1 MPEKVLIVDDDVETL
16 RLVGLMLQRQGY
28 QIVAANNGG
37 QAITMTRSEKPDLI
51 VLDVMMPDIDGF
63 EVTRQ
68 LRKDPETSQ
77 IPILMF
83 TAKNQVEDKVAGY
96 EVGVD
101 DYLTK
106 PVHPAE
112 LIAHVKSLLSR
123 GKARAPAVE
132 VGYMIGV
139 IAPKGGLG
147 VSSFVLNL
155 AIAIHQSTK
164 IEVIA
169 AELRPGSGSWVFDL
183 GFNDVDALSKLL
195 KNHAKDIT
203 ASSVEK
209 ELIQSK
215 YGIRLLPSSTNI
227 MDVELTRAT
236 EQMEAI
242 AGFLPQLAPLVLLD
256 IGANMLPNV
265 DRVLKMCKEII
276 VITEPY
282 PGTINLTK
290 RLLEQLSGIGIG
302 KTNIISAI
310 VVNRTRADMQL
321 TVPQIQEILGMPI
334 IHLIPPAPELAYQ
347 ASMNNVPLSQFQPG
361 GLIAQQFT
369 RLAEIII
376 QHVKT

>member
-169 AELRPGSGSWVFDL
+169 AELRPGSGSWAFDL

>member
-1 MPEKVLIVDDDVETL
+1 
-16 RLVGLMLQRQGY
+16 
-28 QIVAANNGG
+28 
-37 QAITMTRSEKPDLI
+37 
-51 VLDVMMPDIDGF
+51 
-63 EVTRQ
+63 
-68 LRKDPETSQ
+68 
-77 IPILMF
+77 
-83 TAKNQVEDKVAGY
+83 
-96 EVGVD
+96 VD

-132 VGYMIGV
+132 IGYMIGV